1 MFKTVLFATAI
12 VAAQAWERSYN
23 DRIQPEAY
31 GADNQ
36 HYGHQGSDYGYGKR
50 SVSRKGGYGRTSY
63 GGHKGHRSY
72 AGGRHG
78 IQSLG
83 GLKGLRGVGGLHGHG
98 RASGYGGSR
107 IGLGGRRATS
117 GARFGGI
124 KGRALGGS
132 QGQQQWNVADSH
144 NSYRQVGHQGQGHN
158 QWVDNAWNQ
167 WGTNNHWDSQ
177 KSVDNKWGNN
187 SGKINVTL
195 NSVSGHYDH
204 DFGQQ
209 QRGLGYEGHQNT
221 AGDIGYTQGLGG
233 HSFGYAPGSHSYGY
247 ANKRDYGYGG
257 WANNLG
263 AWNHGANYDNDGR
276 QFIDDKRDVTNDAD
290 DTADIKQ
297 TRRVAGGYG
306 DLDTL
311 GRNPERG
318 VQYRGGRVV
327 DRYGDAQLGTITGLG
342 RRNAGG
348 AVSNGIR
355 SRRTFSGA
363 SYGGRDQGVAAYDP
377 RDSSLDHGKKRAPVK
392 HHKW

>member
-167 WGTNNHWDSQ
+167 WGTNNHWEAQ

-209 QRGLGYEGHQNT
+209 QRGLGYEGHRKDQRHPQLRLRSLRPRLRP
-221 AGDIGYTQGLGG
+221 AAERPWLR
-233 HSFGYAPGSHSYGY
+233 GS
-247 ANKRDYGYGG
+247 
-257 WANNLG
+257 
-263 AWNHGANYDNDGR
+263 
-276 QFIDDKRDVTNDAD
+276 
-290 DTADIKQ
+290 
-297 TRRVAGGYG
+297 
-306 DLDTL
+306 
-311 GRNPERG
+311 PEHLWRH
-318 VQYRGGRVV
+318 RLHHRP
-327 DRYGDAQLGTITGLG
+327 
-342 RRNAGG
+342 
-348 AVSNGIR
+348 
-355 SRRTFSGA
+355 RRTLL
-363 SYGGRDQGVAAYDP
+363 RLCP
-377 RDSSLDHGKKRAPVK
+377 RIPLLRLCQPCRFRIWRLGQQPRSLEPRCQLRQRRQTIHR
-392 HHKW
+392 